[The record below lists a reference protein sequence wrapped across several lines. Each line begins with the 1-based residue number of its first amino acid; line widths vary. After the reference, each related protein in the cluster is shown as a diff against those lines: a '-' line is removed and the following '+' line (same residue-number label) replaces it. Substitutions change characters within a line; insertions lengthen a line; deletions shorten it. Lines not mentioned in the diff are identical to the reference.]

1 MRKKFILP
9 GRNEMKNGTNYE
21 ADNTKTHERDVPDDG
36 MLAVGSNTSVKNR
49 KRRLGLLNLK

>member
-1 MRKKFILP
+1 
-9 GRNEMKNGTNYE
+9 MKNGTNYE